1 MLNEN
6 SLRAVE
12 SSRLNEHF
20 RKPLYTSYCFS
31 QIPSLIQHSLTGQ
44 VQTGMPADVLT
55 GLPSRYD
62 KVILLFVDAFG
73 WRFFERYHELYPFL
87 KRFLEQGVVSRLT
100 SQFPSTTTAHVTTVH
115 TGLTVD
121 QTGLYE
127 WFYYEPLLDRLIAP
141 LLFSYAGDS
150 EPGTIKLPPGTG
162 LSPVFPYK
170 TVFQQ
175 LAAHGVK
182 SYAFQNAAYVNTAFG
197 QTAFAGAQLIG
208 YRTLADGLY
217 KLANAV
223 TAETQPSYFFYYYDG
238 IDYMGHHQG
247 PSSRAFDAEVDIF
260 MTALERIL
268 HADLAAGTS
277 NTLLLL
283 AADHGQD
290 DVSPQ
295 TTIYVNHVIPELVE
309 HIRTDGGGRLLV
321 PGGSARDLFLYI
333 KPGQV
338 NAAFELLVNHP
349 ALAGKAE
356 VRRVS
361 DLIAANCFGPGQ
373 PSEAF
378 LARVADL
385 VILPYSGGTVWWY
398 EKGRFEQLLYGHHG
412 GFTPAEMD
420 IPLLAHVY

>member
-1 MLNEN
+1 MLNET

-31 QIPSLIQHSLTGQ
+31 QIPSFIQHSFTGQ

-55 GLPSRYD
+55 GLPNRYD
-62 KVILLFVDAFG
+62 KIILLFVDAFG
-73 WRFFERYHELYPFL
+73 WRFFERYHERYPFL
-87 KRFLEQGVVSRLT
+87 KRFMEQGVASRLT
-100 SQFPSTTTAHVTTVH
+100 SQFPSTTTAHVTTIH

-127 WFYYEPLLDRLIAP
+127 WFYYEPLLDRMIAP

-150 EPGTIKLPPGTG
+150 EPGTIKLPPGIG
-162 LSPVFPYK
+162 LSPVFPYQ

-208 YRTLADGLY
+208 FRTLAEGLH
-217 KLANAV
+217 KLTQAV
-223 TAETQPSYFFYYYDG
+223 TAETQPAYFFYYYDG
-238 IDYMGHHQG
+238 IDYIGHHHG
-247 PSSRAFDAEVDIF
+247 PSSRAFDAEVDVF
-260 MTALERIL
+260 MTALERLL
-268 HADLAAGTS
+268 HADLSGCVS
-277 NTLLLL
+277 KTLLLL
-283 AADHGQD
+283 TADHGQN

-295 TTIYVNHVIPELVE
+295 TTIYVNHQIPELLDYV
-309 HIRTDGGGRLLV
+309 RVDGGGRALI
-321 PGGSARDLFLYI
+321 PAGSPRDLFLYI
-333 KPGQV
+333 KPGQID
-338 NAAFELLVNHP
+338 AAFNLLANHP

-361 DLIAANCFGPGQ
+361 DLIAANCFGPAQ

-385 VILPYSGGTVWWY
+385 VILPYSGETVWWY
-398 EKGRFEQLLYGHHG
+398 EKGRFEQSFFGHHG
-412 GFTPAEMD
+412 GLTSDEID
-420 IPLLAHVY
+420 IPLLALTY